1 MAERD
6 ATGRTVTFRLL
17 PGGFKNRDLR
27 QQIAALLGTT
37 PDHISPGRMTFDL
50 RRLRL
55 YGLIERV
62 VGSQRYRVTPFG
74 FKVALF
80 LTRCYNR
87 LLRPGT
93 ALLVESGPTAP
104 SAIRSA
110 VDRLDQTIDQLLAQ
124 AA

>member
-1 MAERD
+1 
-6 ATGRTVTFRLL
+6 
-17 PGGFKNRDLR
+17 
-27 QQIAALLGTT
+27 LLGTT
-37 PDHISPGRMTFDL
+37 PDHSSPGRMTYDL

-55 YGLIERV
+55 HGLIERV

-80 LTRCYNR
+80 LTRSYDR
-87 LLRPGT
+87 LLRPGM
-93 ALLVESGPTAP
+93 ALLIESGPPAP

-110 VDRLDQTIDQLLAQ
+110 VDRLDQAIDQLLAQ